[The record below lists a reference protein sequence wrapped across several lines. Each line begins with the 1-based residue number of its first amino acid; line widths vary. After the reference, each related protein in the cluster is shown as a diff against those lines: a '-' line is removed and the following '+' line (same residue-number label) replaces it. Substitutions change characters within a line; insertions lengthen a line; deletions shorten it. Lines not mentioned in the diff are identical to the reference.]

1 MPVTMHDVAQL
12 AGVSVKTVSNVV
24 NGYPYLR
31 PATKARVE
39 AAIAELGYQLN
50 VSARNLRQGRT
61 GMIGLAVPEL
71 SQPYFAELADMVIQA
86 GEERGVTVLIEQTGA
101 ERDRELEVLH
111 GTRRRMTDGLIF
123 SPLALGEED
132 RDELSVDYPLV
143 LLGERIFAGPT
154 DHVTMANAEG
164 GYAATAYLLE
174 RGRRRIAVVGAHPGE
189 RLGSAVLRVR
199 GYERALADA
208 GVPLDHDLLVPID
221 PWHRSTGAAATE
233 SLLAAGTPFD
243 AIFALNDAMALGALR
258 ALTARGIRVPQDVAV
273 IGFDDVDDARYATPS
288 LSSVAPGREDIA
300 RTAVELLVARI
311 AQPGAARP
319 FVEHVAPF
327 HIVEREST
335 LGFGAPEIVR
345 PDAAAVEVV
354 RDPAATPPLPA
365 RPVLTRAT
373 PAT

>member
-24 NGYPYLR
+24 NGYPHLR
-31 PATKARVE
+31 PATKERVE

-71 SQPYFAELADMVIQA
+71 SQPYFAELADMVIQE

-132 RDELSVDYPLV
+132 RAELSVDYPLV

-164 GYAATAYLLE
+164 GYAATTYLLE
-174 RGRRRIAVVGAHPGE
+174 RGRRRIAVIGSHPGE
-189 RLGSAVLRVR
+189 GLGSAMLRVE

-208 GVPLDHDLLVPID
+208 GIAPSTLTCSCPSTRGTGR
-221 PWHRSTGAAATE
+221 PGRPRRSACW
-233 SLLAAGTPFD
+233 P
-243 AIFALNDAMALGALR
+243 
-258 ALTARGIRVPQDVAV
+258 P
-273 IGFDDVDDARYATPS
+273 
-288 LSSVAPGREDIA
+288 APGSTRSSPSTTRWPWE
-300 RTAVELLVARI
+300 RSGRWP
-311 AQPGAARP
+311 PGGSVCRRMSP
-319 FVEHVAPF
+319 SSG
-327 HIVEREST
+327 ST
-335 LGFGAPEIVR
+335 
-345 PDAAAVEVV
+345 
-354 RDPAATPPLPA
+354 TS
-365 RPVLTRAT
+365 TT
-373 PAT
+373 PATPHPR